1 MKRKPLPAKSKF
13 SAFIELTKPRIT
25 ILILIST
32 ALGYYLAE
40 SAMINYLNFFYT
52 ILGTAI
58 LSGGAGTINHCI
70 ERDLDML
77 MDRTKSRPIPTGLI
91 SIKTALNFG
100 LAQSI
105 IGLAILWVFVN
116 QLTATLGLATILLY
130 LFVYTP
136 LKKITWLNTTI
147 GAIPGAMPAL
157 GGWAA
162 SANELSPNAWILF
175 AILFLWQH
183 PHFYAIAIM
192 CKDDYERAGFKMLP
206 VIEKENHRT
215 NRQIIWHAFL
225 LIPVSLYF
233 VVTGALGIFYFWGA
247 LLLGIVY
254 LISSIPLLIE
264 AVDVSS
270 LPLVNALLNLT
281 TTILLII
288 GYVLIKLKKREM
300 HRSVMLTAFF
310 SSALFLVSY
319 VIYHWFKSG
328 PKAYTGEWISVY
340 YPILVTH
347 IILAMI
353 ILPLAMIT
361 LYRGWVFQI
370 QQHRKIARITLPIWL
385 YVSVTGIIIY
395 LMLYT

>member
-1 MKRKPLPAKSKF
+1 MKRKPLPAKSKV

-40 SAMINYLNFFYT
+40 SEMINYLNFFYT

-70 ERDLDML
+70 EKDLDML
-77 MDRTKSRPIPTGLI
+77 MDRTKSRPIPAGLI
-91 SIKTALNFG
+91 SIKTALSFG

-105 IGLAILWVFVN
+105 IGFAILWVLVN
-116 QLTATLGLATILLY
+116 QLTAILGLATIVLY

-136 LKKITWLNTTI
+136 LKKITWLNTTV

-162 SANELSPNAWILF
+162 SANQLSPDAWILF

-254 LISSIPLLIE
+254 LASGIPLLKE
-264 AVDVSS
+264 SS
-270 LPLVNALLNLT
+270 IKNAKLLLRTSVVYLPL
-281 TTILLII
+281 LLII
-288 GYVLIKLKKREM
+288 ILIDLN
-300 HRSVMLTAFF
+300 
-310 SSALFLVSY
+310 
-319 VIYHWFKSG
+319 
-328 PKAYTGEWISVY
+328 Y
-340 YPILVTH
+340 Y
-347 IILAMI
+347 
-353 ILPLAMIT
+353 
-361 LYRGWVFQI
+361 
-370 QQHRKIARITLPIWL
+370 
-385 YVSVTGIIIY
+385 
-395 LMLYT
+395 

>member
-1 MKRKPLPAKSKF
+1 MKRKPLPAKSKV

-40 SAMINYLNFFYT
+40 SEMINYLNFFYT

-70 ERDLDML
+70 EKDLDML
-77 MDRTKSRPIPTGLI
+77 MDRTKSRPIPAGLI
-91 SIKTALNFG
+91 SIKTALSFG
-100 LAQSI
+100 LTQSI
-105 IGLAILWVFVN
+105 IGFAILWVLVN
-116 QLTATLGLATILLY
+116 QLTAILGLATIVLY

-162 SANELSPNAWILF
+162 SANQLSPNAWILF

-254 LISSIPLLIE
+254 LASGIPLLKE
-264 AVDVSS
+264 SS
-270 LPLVNALLNLT
+270 IKNAKLLLRTSVVYLPL
-281 TTILLII
+281 LLII
-288 GYVLIKLKKREM
+288 ILIDLN
-300 HRSVMLTAFF
+300 
-310 SSALFLVSY
+310 
-319 VIYHWFKSG
+319 
-328 PKAYTGEWISVY
+328 Y
-340 YPILVTH
+340 Y
-347 IILAMI
+347 
-353 ILPLAMIT
+353 
-361 LYRGWVFQI
+361 
-370 QQHRKIARITLPIWL
+370 
-385 YVSVTGIIIY
+385 
-395 LMLYT
+395 

>member
-13 SAFIELTKPRIT
+13 SAFIELTKPKIT
-25 ILILIST
+25 ILILVST

-40 SAMINYLNFFYT
+40 NGMMNYLNFFYT

-58 LSGGAGTINHCI
+58 LSGGSGTINHCI
-70 ERDLDML
+70 EKDLDML
-77 MDRTKSRPIPTGLI
+77 MDRTKSRPIPAGLI
-91 SIKTALNFG
+91 SINTALNFG

-105 IGLAILWVFVN
+105 IGFAILWLFVN
-116 QLTATLGLATILLY
+116 QLTAILGLATILLY

-247 LLLGIVY
+247 LLLGIFY
-254 LISSIPLLIE
+254 LISSIPLLKE
-264 AVDVSS
+264 SS
-270 LPLVNALLNLT
+270 IKNAKLLLRTSVAYLPL
-281 TTILLII
+281 LLII
-288 GYVLIKLKKREM
+288 ILIDLN
-300 HRSVMLTAFF
+300 
-310 SSALFLVSY
+310 
-319 VIYHWFKSG
+319 
-328 PKAYTGEWISVY
+328 Y
-340 YPILVTH
+340 Y
-347 IILAMI
+347 
-353 ILPLAMIT
+353 
-361 LYRGWVFQI
+361 
-370 QQHRKIARITLPIWL
+370 
-385 YVSVTGIIIY
+385 
-395 LMLYT
+395 

>member
-1 MKRKPLPAKSKF
+1 MKRKPLPAKSKA

-40 SAMINYLNFFYT
+40 SEMINYLNFFYT

-70 ERDLDML
+70 EKDLDML
-77 MDRTKSRPIPTGLI
+77 MDRTKSRPIPAGLI
-91 SIKTALNFG
+91 SIKTALSFG

-105 IGLAILWVFVN
+105 IGFAILWVLVN
-116 QLTATLGLATILLY
+116 QLTAILGLATIVLY

-162 SANELSPNAWILF
+162 SANQLSPNAWILF

-254 LISSIPLLIE
+254 LASGIPLLKE
-264 AVDVSS
+264 SS
-270 LPLVNALLNLT
+270 IKNAKLLLRTSVVYLPL
-281 TTILLII
+281 LLII
-288 GYVLIKLKKREM
+288 ILIDLN
-300 HRSVMLTAFF
+300 
-310 SSALFLVSY
+310 
-319 VIYHWFKSG
+319 
-328 PKAYTGEWISVY
+328 Y
-340 YPILVTH
+340 Y
-347 IILAMI
+347 
-353 ILPLAMIT
+353 
-361 LYRGWVFQI
+361 
-370 QQHRKIARITLPIWL
+370 
-385 YVSVTGIIIY
+385 
-395 LMLYT
+395 

>member
-13 SAFIELTKPRIT
+13 SAFIELTKPKIT
-25 ILILIST
+25 ILILVST

-40 SAMINYLNFFYT
+40 NGMMNYLNFFYT

-77 MDRTKSRPIPTGLI
+77 MDRTKSRPIPAGLI
-91 SIKTALNFG
+91 SINTALNFG
-100 LAQSI
+100 LSQSI
-105 IGLAILWVFVN
+105 IGFAILWLFVN
-116 QLTATLGLATILLY
+116 QLTAILGLATILLY

-254 LISSIPLLIE
+254 LISSIPLLKE
-264 AVDVSS
+264 SS
-270 LPLVNALLNLT
+270 IKNAKLLLRTSVVYLPL
-281 TTILLII
+281 LLII
-288 GYVLIKLKKREM
+288 ILIDLN
-300 HRSVMLTAFF
+300 
-310 SSALFLVSY
+310 
-319 VIYHWFKSG
+319 
-328 PKAYTGEWISVY
+328 Y
-340 YPILVTH
+340 Y
-347 IILAMI
+347 
-353 ILPLAMIT
+353 
-361 LYRGWVFQI
+361 
-370 QQHRKIARITLPIWL
+370 
-385 YVSVTGIIIY
+385 
-395 LMLYT
+395 

>member
-1 MKRKPLPAKSKF
+1 MKRKPLPAKSKAA
-13 SAFIELTKPRIT
+13 AFIELTKPRIT

-40 SAMINYLNFFYT
+40 SEMINYLNFFYT

-70 ERDLDML
+70 EKDLDML
-77 MDRTKSRPIPTGLI
+77 MDRTKSRPIPAGLI
-91 SIKTALNFG
+91 SINTALNFG

-105 IGLAILWVFVN
+105 IGFAILWVLVN
-116 QLTATLGLATILLY
+116 QLTAILGLATIVLY

-136 LKKITWLNTTI
+136 LKKVTWLNTTV

-162 SANELSPNAWILF
+162 SANQLSPNAWILF

-254 LISSIPLLIE
+254 LTSGIPLLKE
-264 AVDVSS
+264 SS
-270 LPLVNALLNLT
+270 IKNAKLLLRTSVVYLPL
-281 TTILLII
+281 
-288 GYVLIKLKKREM
+288 
-300 HRSVMLTAFF
+300 
-310 SSALFLVSY
+310 LF
-319 VIYHWFKSG
+319 I
-328 PKAYTGEWISVY
+328 
-340 YPILVTH
+340 
-347 IILAMI
+347 IILI
-353 ILPLAMIT
+353 DLN
-361 LYRGWVFQI
+361 Y
-370 QQHRKIARITLPIWL
+370 
-385 YVSVTGIIIY
+385 Y
-395 LMLYT
+395 

>member
-1 MKRKPLPAKSKF
+1 MKRKPLPAKSKV

-40 SAMINYLNFFYT
+40 SEMINYLNFFYT

-70 ERDLDML
+70 EKDLDML
-77 MDRTKSRPIPTGLI
+77 MDRTKSRPIPAGLI
-91 SIKTALNFG
+91 SIKTALRFG

-105 IGLAILWVFVN
+105 IGFAILWVLVN
-116 QLTATLGLATILLY
+116 QLTAILGLATIVLY

-136 LKKITWLNTTI
+136 LKKITWLNTTV

-162 SANELSPNAWILF
+162 SANQLSPNAWILF

-254 LISSIPLLIE
+254 LASGIPLLKE
-264 AVDVSS
+264 SS
-270 LPLVNALLNLT
+270 IKNAKLLLRTSVVYLPL
-281 TTILLII
+281 LLII
-288 GYVLIKLKKREM
+288 ILIDLN
-300 HRSVMLTAFF
+300 
-310 SSALFLVSY
+310 
-319 VIYHWFKSG
+319 
-328 PKAYTGEWISVY
+328 Y
-340 YPILVTH
+340 Y
-347 IILAMI
+347 
-353 ILPLAMIT
+353 
-361 LYRGWVFQI
+361 
-370 QQHRKIARITLPIWL
+370 
-385 YVSVTGIIIY
+385 
-395 LMLYT
+395 

>member
-105 IGLAILWVFVN
+105 IGFAILWVFVN

-162 SANELSPNAWILF
+162 SVNELSPNAWILF

-254 LISSIPLLIE
+254 LISSIPLLKE
-264 AVDVSS
+264 SS
-270 LPLVNALLNLT
+270 IKNAKLLLRTSVAYLPL
-281 TTILLII
+281 LLII
-288 GYVLIKLKKREM
+288 ILIDLN
-300 HRSVMLTAFF
+300 
-310 SSALFLVSY
+310 
-319 VIYHWFKSG
+319 
-328 PKAYTGEWISVY
+328 Y
-340 YPILVTH
+340 Y
-347 IILAMI
+347 
-353 ILPLAMIT
+353 
-361 LYRGWVFQI
+361 
-370 QQHRKIARITLPIWL
+370 
-385 YVSVTGIIIY
+385 
-395 LMLYT
+395 

>member
-1 MKRKPLPAKSKF
+1 MKRKPLPAKSEAA
-13 SAFIELTKPRIT
+13 AFIELTKPKIT

-91 SIKTALNFG
+91 SIKTAFNFG
-100 LAQSI
+100 LSQSI
-105 IGLAILWVFVN
+105 IGFVILWVFVN
-116 QLTATLGLATILLY
+116 QLTAILGLATILLY

-254 LISSIPLLIE
+254 LISSIPLLKE
-264 AVDVSS
+264 SS
-270 LPLVNALLNLT
+270 IKNAKLLLRTSVAYLPL
-281 TTILLII
+281 LLII
-288 GYVLIKLKKREM
+288 ILIDLN
-300 HRSVMLTAFF
+300 
-310 SSALFLVSY
+310 
-319 VIYHWFKSG
+319 
-328 PKAYTGEWISVY
+328 Y
-340 YPILVTH
+340 Y
-347 IILAMI
+347 
-353 ILPLAMIT
+353 
-361 LYRGWVFQI
+361 
-370 QQHRKIARITLPIWL
+370 
-385 YVSVTGIIIY
+385 
-395 LMLYT
+395 

>member
-1 MKRKPLPAKSKF
+1 MKRKPLPAKSKV

-40 SAMINYLNFFYT
+40 SEMINYLNFFYT

-70 ERDLDML
+70 EKDLDML
-77 MDRTKSRPIPTGLI
+77 MDRTKSRPIPAGLI
-91 SIKTALNFG
+91 SIKTALSFG

-105 IGLAILWVFVN
+105 IGFAILWVLVN
-116 QLTATLGLATILLY
+116 QLTAILGLATIVLY

-136 LKKITWLNTTI
+136 LKKITWLNTTV

-162 SANELSPNAWILF
+162 SANQLSPNAWILF

-254 LISSIPLLIE
+254 LASGIPLLKE
-264 AVDVSS
+264 SS
-270 LPLVNALLNLT
+270 IKNAKLLLRTSVVYLPL
-281 TTILLII
+281 LLII
-288 GYVLIKLKKREM
+288 ILIDLN
-300 HRSVMLTAFF
+300 
-310 SSALFLVSY
+310 
-319 VIYHWFKSG
+319 
-328 PKAYTGEWISVY
+328 Y
-340 YPILVTH
+340 Y
-347 IILAMI
+347 
-353 ILPLAMIT
+353 
-361 LYRGWVFQI
+361 
-370 QQHRKIARITLPIWL
+370 
-385 YVSVTGIIIY
+385 
-395 LMLYT
+395 